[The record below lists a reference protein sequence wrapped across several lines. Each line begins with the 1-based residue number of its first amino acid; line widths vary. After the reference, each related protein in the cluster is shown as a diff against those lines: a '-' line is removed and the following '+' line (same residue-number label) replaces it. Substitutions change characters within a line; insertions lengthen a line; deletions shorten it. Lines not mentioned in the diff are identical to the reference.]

1 MIFNWQPQVLFYEG
15 SENPINYRRKYSKDF
30 SCDIK
35 LQKYPFDRQVCKM
48 RLNLPSS
55 LEGLVSLLPG
65 EIRFSGS
72 REMLQFRVENW
83 SLARTE
89 AGLEVSLV

>member
-1 MIFNWQPQVLFYEG
+1 
-15 SENPINYRRKYSKDF
+15 
-30 SCDIK
+30 
-35 LQKYPFDRQVCKM
+35 M

-55 LEGLVSLLPG
+55 LEGLVSLQPG

>member
-1 MIFNWQPQVLFYEG
+1 
-15 SENPINYRRKYSKDF
+15 
-30 SCDIK
+30 
-35 LQKYPFDRQVCKM
+35 M
-48 RLNLPSS
+48 RLNLPAS
-55 LEGLVSLLPG
+55 LEGLVSLQPG

>member
-1 MIFNWQPQVLFYEG
+1 
-15 SENPINYRRKYSKDF
+15 
-30 SCDIK
+30 
-35 LQKYPFDRQVCKM
+35 M

-55 LEGLVSLLPG
+55 LEGLVSLQPG

-89 AGLEVSLV
+89 AGLEVSLVQPQTYSELRLFCFQVEITLQRIYHHHLYNTYVRL